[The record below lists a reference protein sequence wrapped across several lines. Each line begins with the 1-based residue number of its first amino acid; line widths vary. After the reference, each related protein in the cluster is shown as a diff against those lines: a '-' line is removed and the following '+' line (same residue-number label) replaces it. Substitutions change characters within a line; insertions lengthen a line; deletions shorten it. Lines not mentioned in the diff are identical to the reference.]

1 MNEKIRNLWLR
12 TISGTM
18 CRLPCEDCRQTL
30 GDNFNDCPLDADV
43 SNDDLYA
50 FIGKVTDLLFARIE
64 REDELPFSIELDEED
79 IVNLIMEAAAN
90 E

>member
-1 MNEKIRNLWLR
+1 MNEEIRNLWLR
-12 TISGTM
+12 TIGGTM
-18 CRLPCEDCRQTL
+18 CRLPCKDCKQTL
-30 GDNFNDCPLDADV
+30 GDNFNGCPLDADV

-50 FIGKVTDLLFARIE
+50 FIGKMTDLLFDRLE
-64 REDELPFSIELDEED
+64 KEDELPFSIELDEED